1 MAAGQK
7 IESALRQ
14 RLFQQDKLLQTELRA
29 VAETY
34 ALQLRSQHESVV
46 RDWVH
51 RPTFRHGVYASK
63 RQVLSIVYPTG
74 KHAKLYQWV
83 DEGTKAHVI
92 KPKRAGG
99 LLKFQRGYSA
109 RTSPVARFNVGTGRA
124 SGRWTSARIVRHPG
138 TKARQFSKTF
148 NRDVLPEMRRNIEN
162 AIRRA
167 LRRAK
172 G

>member
-1 MAAGQK
+1 MAAGRK

-14 RLFQQDKLLQTELRA
+14 RLYQQDKQLQADLKA

-51 RPTFRHGVYASK
+51 RTTFRHRVSVSK
-63 RQVLSIVYPTG
+63 RQVQSIVYPTG

-83 DEGTKAHVI
+83 DEGTKAHLI
-92 KPKRAGG
+92 KPKKKGG
-99 LLKFQRGYSA
+99 LLRFRLGYSA
-109 RTSPVARFNVGTGRA
+109 RTSPIAKFNVGTGRA
-124 SGRWTSARIVRHPG
+124 SGRWTSARIVHHPG

-148 NRDVLPEMRRNIEN
+148 NRDVLPEMRRDIEN